1 MKLTIPAPRIFDF
14 NECLWFLDRGYDE
27 CLHTISDKKVR
38 KVFNADNQNVL
49 VEISS
54 ENEFLICEIL
64 NTQTADLENIKKQI
78 IEWFDLERDL
88 SLFYTLLS
96 RDEDLSFFTEKY
108 FGLRL
113 ITIPNLFEA
122 LCWSIIG
129 QQINLTFAYKIKRA
143 LVEYCGEFVEY
154 EGNKYYLF
162 PSPKDILKIDDEV
175 FREMKFS
182 RQKIAYIRNI
192 SEAFLQN
199 IISKEAIQKI
209 DNHKDRLAF
218 LTKIKGVGEW
228 TAQYALMK
236 SLPAME
242 AVAYGDAGLNQ
253 ALFNL
258 KNIPKKDSRQL
269 QEQIIEKYKGWEAY
283 LVFYLWRSLSV
294 KPQS

>member
-1 MKLTIPAPRIFDF
+1 LKFTIPTPKIFDF

-38 KVFNADNQNVL
+38 KVFKSESQNVL

-54 ENEFLICEIL
+54 ENEILICEIL

-88 SLFYTLLS
+88 SPFYTLLS
-96 RDEDLSFFTEKY
+96 HDVDLSFFTEKY

-143 LVEYCGEFVEY
+143 LVEYCGDFVEY
-154 EGNKYYLF
+154 EGIKYYLF
-162 PSPKDILKIDDEV
+162 PSPQDILIIDDVV

-192 SEAFLQN
+192 SEAFLQK
-199 IISKEAIQKI
+199 IISKIALQNV

-218 LTKIKGVGEW
+218 LTQIKGVGEW

-258 KNIPKKDSRQL
+258 KKIPKKDYRHL
-269 QEQIIEKYKGWEAY
+269 QEQIIEQFKGWEAY
-283 LVFYLWRSLSV
+283 LVFYLWRSLSAR
-294 KPQS
+294 PQS